1 MKIEGNE
8 LGLKKLI
15 KAEEVEKKSKEIK
28 AKEKGSDS
36 ESDSVSFSDD
46 LKKAEEKVIDILN
59 YPDKRSEKIESIKT
73 MIKSGKYNV
82 DVHKLTDK
90 IIDDLLYGNFYQ
102 W

>member
-8 LGLKKLI
+8 LGIKKLI
-15 KAEEVEKKSKEIK
+15 KADEIEKKEKDVKGKSK
-28 AKEKGSDS
+28 SLD
-36 ESDSVSFSDD
+36 SDSVSFSDD

-59 YPDKRSEKIESIKT
+59 YPDKRSEKIEEIKT

>member
-15 KAEEVEKKSKEIK
+15 KADEVEKKGKEIK
-28 AKEKGSDS
+28 AREKGS

-46 LKKAEEKVIDILN
+46 LKKAEEKVIDILS
-59 YPDKRSEKIESIKT
+59 YPDKRSEKVEEIKT

-90 IIDDLLYGNFYQ
+90 IIEDLLYGNFYQ

>member
-1 MKIEGNE
+1 MKIEGTD

-15 KAEEVEKKSKEIK
+15 KADEVEKKGKELKSKQ
-28 AKEKGSDS
+28 SHS
-36 ESDSVSFSDD
+36 ENDSVSFSDD

-59 YPDKRSEKIESIKT
+59 YPDKRSEKVEQLKT

-90 IIDDLLYGNFYQ
+90 IIDDLLYGKFYQ
-102 W
+102 